1 MGYFIWFSSAQH
13 CNFHHSTN
21 APLQLLLQFLLP
33 TTAICRLEQM
43 HTTNICS
50 CKCLLL
56 CYTEISCFF
65 FFMCCSC
72 TWHQNN
78 RNGNVTC
85 VVWFVSWL
93 RTCDLWLLCCF
104 IPWPLLLRCSVARV
118 YLPVCCRFRI
128 CCFNGSQSD
137 THEWFTMYFQ
147 HFFYIHTNGK
157 M

>member
-56 CYTEISCFF
+56 CYTEISFF
-65 FFMCCSC
+65 FSC
-72 TWHQNN
+72 VALVLDIKTTEMGMSLVLFGLFPDWEP
-78 RNGNVTC
+78 VTFDYC
-85 VVWFVSWL
+85 VASSLDLCFCDALSQEC
-93 RTCDLWLLCCF
+93 TCL
-104 IPWPLLLRCSVARV
+104 SVADSAYAALMV
-118 YLPVCCRFRI
+118 HKVTHMNGLPCTFSI
-128 CCFNGSQSD
+128 F
-137 THEWFTMYFQ
+137 FTFTQ
-147 HFFYIHTNGK
+147 VEK